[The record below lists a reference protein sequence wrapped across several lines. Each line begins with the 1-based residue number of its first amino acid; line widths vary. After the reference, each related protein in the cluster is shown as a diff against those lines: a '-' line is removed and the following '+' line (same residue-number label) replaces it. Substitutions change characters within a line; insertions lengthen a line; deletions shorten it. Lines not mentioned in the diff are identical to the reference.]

1 MAIDT
6 EIEDLVRRLVRL
18 EDELERIL
26 EARRTEVRYRLEEL
40 RQEARKARKGRG
52 GEAEMTSIMMRLGY
66 PLKSRR
72 QLQGSAPQDLH
83 C

>member
-26 EARRTEVRYRLEEL
+26 EAWRTKFRYRLEEL
-40 RQEARKARKGRG
+40 RQEVR
-52 GEAEMTSIMMRLGY
+52 EAKMAEAAK
-66 PLKSRR
+66 PK
-72 QLQGSAPQDLH
+72 
-83 C
+83 